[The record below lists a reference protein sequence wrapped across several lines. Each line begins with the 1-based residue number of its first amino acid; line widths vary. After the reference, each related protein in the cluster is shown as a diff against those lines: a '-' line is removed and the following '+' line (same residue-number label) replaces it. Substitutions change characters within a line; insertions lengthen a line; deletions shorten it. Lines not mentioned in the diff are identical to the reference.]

1 MSGNRKRDTNETSDF
16 GLQQRNAMKDL
27 ESRLF
32 SCRLRAVLLALF
44 SLALAGQT
52 VAAQQRPDLVV
63 AIPTDGISLDPH
75 KSSTAADYPILNNIF
90 EGLYGHDENG
100 NLMPFLAVSVN
111 TSPDALTYEFSLR
124 KNAKF
129 HNGDPVTAAD
139 VRFSWKR
146 AIDPALRNPR
156 ASSLVANIADVE
168 VIDDHTVKLTLKQRD
183 PALLDNMNFLW
194 AIVPKNYIESVGNE
208 EFGKRP
214 IGTGPFAFVEKR
226 QNEYSRIKGF
236 EQHWG
241 RIPKINVVTYKIVP
255 DDQARLAQVQT
266 GEADLITNIPPPL
279 AARAEKIQGVHV
291 IARPAMSHES
301 VQFNALNGS
310 RLSDRNV
317 RIALNM
323 LVDRKGMAK
332 TVMSGYAAPEIL
344 FCAKGTTGCDIKI
357 DLHEYDPKTGREMLV
372 KAGFDF
378 SKPLKFVGPLGAR
391 MPQGKEV
398 MEVISYFFK
407 QAGVKVDLVTMDF
420 GAWLAVASG
429 KVKDPTIDMCMAIF
443 PDYSKDNIVRLRRQ
457 MLGTEL
463 WSWVSDKDLDAML
476 DQAIN
481 IADPKER
488 EVATGAIL
496 KKIHD
501 DAFNMPLWTVSNI
514 YLARNGIAWSPALN
528 ATWPV
533 LWNIEKK
540 S

>member
-1 MSGNRKRDTNETSDF
+1 MN
-16 GLQQRNAMKDL
+16 GLDG
-27 ESRLF
+27 RLF
-32 SCRLRAVLLALF
+32 PGRLRAIFFAVV
-44 SLALAGQT
+44 SLMMTGHTAI
-52 VAAQQRPDLVV
+52 AQQKPDLVI

-100 NLMPFLAVSVN
+100 NLVPFLAESVKI
-111 TSPDALTYEFSLR
+111 SPDALTYEFSLR

-129 HNGDPVTAAD
+129 HNGDPVTATD
-139 VRFSWKR
+139 VRFSWQR

-156 ASSLVANIADVE
+156 ASSLASNIANVE
-168 VIDDHTVKLTLKQRD
+168 VIDEHTAKLTLKQRD

-194 AIVPKNYIESVGNE
+194 AIVPKSYIESVGNE
-208 EFGKRP
+208 EFGKHP

-226 QNEYSRIKGF
+226 QNEYSKIKAF

-241 RIPKINVVTYKIVP
+241 RVPKVNVVTFRIVP

-279 AARAEKIQGVHV
+279 AARAEKIPGVHV

-301 VQFNALNGS
+301 VQFNAMNGS
-310 RLSDRNV
+310 RLSDKNV

-323 LVDRKGMAK
+323 LVDRKVLAK
-332 TVMSGYAAPEIL
+332 TVMSGYADPEIL
-344 FCAKGTTGCDIKI
+344 FCAKGTTGCDIKT
-357 DLHEYDPKTGREMLV
+357 DLHEYDAKTAREMLV

-378 SKPLKFVGPLGAR
+378 DKPLRFVGPLGAR

-398 MEVISYFFK
+398 MEAISYFFK

-420 GAWLAVASG
+420 GAWLAVASA
-429 KVKDPTIDMCMAIF
+429 KVKDPTIDMCMEIF

-457 MLGTEL
+457 MFGGEL
-463 WSWVSDKDLDAML
+463 WSWASDKDLDAML
-476 DQAIN
+476 DRAFDT
-481 IADPKER
+481 ADPKER
-488 EVATGAIL
+488 EVATGEIL

-501 DAFNMPLWTVSNI
+501 DALNMPLWTVSNI
-514 YLARNGIAWSPALN
+514 YLARTGIAWNPAVN

-533 LWNIEKK
+533 LWDIEKK